1 MVLVGVSYFT
11 VSYSKFIVIHRKCF
25 ISKIYFAK
33 NAFISLESILGGPN
47 GKEHTK
53 VDADFS

>member
-1 MVLVGVSYFT
+1 MVLVGFSYFT
-11 VSYSKFIVIHRKCF
+11 VSCSKFIVIHRKCF

-33 NAFISLESILGGPN
+33 NAVISLESIHGGPN